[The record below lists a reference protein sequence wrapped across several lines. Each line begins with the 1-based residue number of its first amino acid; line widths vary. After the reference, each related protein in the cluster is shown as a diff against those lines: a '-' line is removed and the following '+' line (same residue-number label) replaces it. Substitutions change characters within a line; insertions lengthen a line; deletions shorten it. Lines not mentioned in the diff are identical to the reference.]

1 MQFCNKRVTQVTTN
15 LLRQLAKPVPMVV
28 EDDHHGGDDAHIAV
42 PKTATPL
49 TVTSMNKFLLK
60 GNASITTGLN
70 STCRTNKQT
79 KKEARLFFLI
89 YFVFSA
95 TTSVRHA
102 HTDIQ
107 VPNFDYYRRKG
118 RLDPSKSYRESADAT
133 SPYSYLAPLGKT

>member
-1 MQFCNKRVTQVTTN
+1 MAMQFCNKRVTQVTTN

-70 STCRTNKQT
+70 STCRTNKQ
-79 KKEARLFFLI
+79 KKKRDFSFLSISFFQLQRVFVMLI
-89 YFVFSA
+89 RIFKYRISIIIVEKDVSIPRNPIENRPM
-95 TTSVRHA
+95 RHHPT
-102 HTDIQ
+102 HT
-107 VPNFDYYRRKG
+107 
-118 RLDPSKSYRESADAT
+118 
-133 SPYSYLAPLGKT
+133 